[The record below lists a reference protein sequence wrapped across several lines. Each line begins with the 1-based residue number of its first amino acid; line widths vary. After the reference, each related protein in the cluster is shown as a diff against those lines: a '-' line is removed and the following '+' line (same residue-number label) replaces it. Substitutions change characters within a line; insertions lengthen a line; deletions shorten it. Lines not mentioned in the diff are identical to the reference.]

1 MNKPSK
7 RSDRSHLR
15 AGYALISEGLDELL
29 QVYRKD
35 NIIAHAVR
43 VLGAIVDTL
52 YEYINAA

>member
-7 RSDRSHLR
+7 RIDRSHLR

-43 VLGAIVDTL
+43 VLGASVDTL

>member
-7 RSDRSHLR
+7 RSDRHHLR
-15 AGYALISEGLDELL
+15 TGYALISEGLDELL

>member
-7 RSDRSHLR
+7 RSDRQHVR
-15 AGYALISEGLDELL
+15 VGYALISEGLDELL

-35 NIIAHAVR
+35 NVIAHAVR